1 MAAGRK
7 SNITVT
13 SRGDQAKTRNAVLA
27 RRLQGGNIHGA
38 GGTRAIPLK
47 EDGFYTR
54 IENNYADESMHYRMV
69 HELGYEPLRPEH
81 LNCKPEEIG
90 FKVSADG
97 FLVRGPN
104 GGEMIY
110 RMANEDRK
118 LLEQAQTE
126 ANNAGIGSRSKTQSQ
141 MAEVAGKQFGDEA
154 GSYMASLEGQVI
166 DQVTGGTE

>member
-1 MAAGRK
+1 MAPPKK

-13 SRGDQAKTRNAVLA
+13 PRSERTRNAVLA

-47 EDGFYTR
+47 DAGFYSR

-69 HELGYEPLRPEH
+69 HELGYEPVTPEM
-81 LNCKPEEIG
+81 LSCKPEEIG

-97 FLVRGPN
+97 YLVRGPN

-110 RMANEDRK
+110 RMAEADRK
-118 LLEQAQTE
+118 LLEQAQTD
-126 ANNAGIGSRSKTQSQ
+126 ANMAGIGSRSKTQ
-141 MAEVAGKQFGDEA
+141 AEIANVAGKTFGGEA
-154 GSYMASLEGQVI
+154 GDYMASLEGQVI
-166 DQVTGGTE
+166 DQIAGTE